1 MPRPKKTR
9 FVSGF
14 PSISSF
20 VPEGVYQTGEITL
33 SIEGLEAIRLSDF
46 EGLDQETAA
55 GIMEVS
61 RQTYGR
67 ILGEARNIVSQALVT
82 AKILR
87 IEGGVYEM
95 RGKQRHRR
103 GRGRGHGRGR

>member
-9 FVSGF
+9 FVSGYPF
-14 PSISSF
+14 ISSF
-20 VPEGVYQTGEITL
+20 VPQGTYQTGEIAL

-46 EGLDQETAA
+46 EGFDQETAA
-55 GIMEVS
+55 GIMDVS

-95 RGKQRHRR
+95 RGRQRHRR
-103 GRGRGHGRGR
+103 GGGGGRGRGR